1 MSTDGK
7 LGFTRI
13 RDLAAVGAVAAVV
26 GYLLVSLS
34 YSSIPQLPRL
44 AGLPAAIL
52 GVALAIV
59 GWAFRRRMRE
69 TAAPAAGAEPRRPL
83 EPLTAA
89 RALMTA
95 KAGSLAGAAFGGLW
109 LGMLVHVVPR
119 SGQVAAAEADTLTAV
134 IGLAC
139 AAVLVAGALF
149 LEHCCRT
156 PQPRV

>member
-1 MSTDGK
+1 MSTDGR
-7 LGFTRI
+7 LGFTRA
-13 RDLAAVGAVAAVV
+13 RDLVLVGVVAAVA
-26 GYLLVSLS
+26 GFLLVSLS

-52 GVALAIV
+52 GVALGLV
-59 GWAFRRRMRE
+59 GWAFRRRLRD
-69 TAAPAAGAEPRRPL
+69 AATPAVGREPRRPL

-95 KAGSLAGAAFGGLW
+95 KASSLAGAAFGGLW
-109 LGMLVHVVPR
+109 VGMLIHVAPR
-119 SGQVAAAEADTLTAV
+119 SGQVAAAAADTLTAV
-134 IGLAC
+134 IGLGG

-156 PQPRV
+156 PDPRS